1 MDKKLIRRIIH
12 WGLLVI
18 ITIFI
23 ITGLGIDNYRFIESI
38 TLGLL
43 TKPISFQIH
52 NYLIYPL
59 IVFLYLHIL
68 ITWKKRKID

>member
-23 ITGLGIDNYRFIESI
+23 ITGLGIANYRFIESI

>member
-1 MDKKLIRRIIH
+1 MDKKLIRKIVH

-18 ITIFI
+18 IIIFI
-23 ITGLGIDNYRFIESI
+23 ITGLGITRYRVTESI

-43 TKPISFQIH
+43 TKPIAYQIH
-52 NYLIYPL
+52 SYLILPL

-68 ITWKKRKID
+68 FTWKK

>member
-1 MDKKLIRRIIH
+1 MDKKLIRKIIH

-18 ITIFI
+18 IIIFI
-23 ITGLGIDNYRFIESI
+23 VTGLGIARYRIIESI

-43 TKPISFQIH
+43 TKPVSYQVH
-52 NYLIYPL
+52 SYLIYPL

-68 ITWKKRKID
+68 FTWKKKKRV